1 MIIAFTGHRPDK
13 LGGWDPLHPIV
24 GRVRKGLRDA
34 LAREWPIQAIC
45 GMALGVDTWA
55 AETCVELGVPFI
67 AAVACDDMESRWPL
81 PSQERFRRLVALA
94 QEVVVV
100 SPGPYQPWKMQRRNE
115 WMVDRCGRLYYVH
128 DGSPGGTYNCLAY
141 AAQVGR
147 DMREIE
153 CRDRS
158 LIPAV
163 PDAS

>member
-1 MIIAFTGHRPDK
+1 MIVAFTGHRPDK

-34 LAREWPIQAIC
+34 LAREWPTQAIC

-55 AETCVELGVPFI
+55 AETCVELGIPFV
-67 AAVACDDMESRWPL
+67 AAVPCDDMESRWPL
-81 PSQERFRRLVALA
+81 PSQERFRCLVALA

-100 SPGPYQPWKMQRRNE
+100 SPGSYQPWKMQRRNE
-115 WMVDRCGRLYYVH
+115 WMVDRCNRLYYVH

-147 DMREIE
+147 DTQEITW
-153 CRDRS
+153 RGD
-158 LIPAV
+158 P
-163 PDAS
+163 